1 MPPKVTSKSITVA
14 ADGGED
20 LQKYQKMT
28 DIEHILKKP
37 DTYIG
42 TIEPTDTMEYIMDD
56 AASASAL
63 TRRNI
68 TYIPGLY
75 KLFDEGMVNMRDH
88 VVRQAQAVADGK
100 PDAIPVTT
108 LEVEIDP
115 VDGTI
120 HMTNDGNGIDV
131 AQHPDLVKAPA
142 CARIAEYRVKRHLVA
157 MDVGDD

>member
-56 AASASAL
+56 VGEEL
-63 TRRNI
+63 
-68 TYIPGLY
+68 PHPHLHPH
-75 KLFDEGMVNMRDH
+75 LH
-88 VVRQAQAVADGK
+88 PHPHPHLPVATSPTS
-100 PDAIPVTT
+100 PDS
-108 LEVEIDP
+108 
-115 VDGTI
+115 
-120 HMTNDGNGIDV
+120 TNCSM
-131 AQHPDLVKAPA
+131 KAW
-142 CARIAEYRVKRHLVA
+142 
-157 MDVGDD
+157 